1 MSDGF
6 RDFRGRVVLIALLR
20 IAHVAG
26 VVGIGA
32 AVLDRHPVAASGFLP
47 LLVFSGIAIAV
58 LDRWANR
65 AWLSQVSGLAV
76 LLKVLVLAVL
86 MLGGLFGETAFW
98 GLLLFSVAVAH
109 APGRWRH
116 RRLLG

>member
-1 MSDGF
+1 MSEDF

-20 IAHVAG
+20 IAHVVG

-32 AVLDRHPVAASGFLP
+32 AVLDRHPVAESGFLP
-47 LLVFSGIAIAV
+47 LLIVSGVAIAA
-58 LDRWANR
+58 LDQWSNR
-65 AWLSQVSGLAV
+65 TWLTQSSGLAV
-76 LLKVLVLAVL
+76 LLKVLVLAAL
-86 MLGGLFGETAFW
+86 LLAGFFGEAAFW